1 LGISGK
7 ASLAATIIL
16 LLLLLAAPR
25 RTRSQTAPPA
35 TTPQALPQR
44 VVYGQVF
51 KYAVLLDV
59 QASLADQRGENGNQL
74 RNYYQTKAGLTAAE
88 TALLKSTA
96 DSTVTALH
104 AIDRQIHAVVV
115 GYRAQFRKGA
125 PPPPLPPE
133 LLTLQTQKDN
143 LILNGLAAIQA
154 GFGAAR
160 FQNLDAFVQKD
171 IAPHIT
177 LSTAKLPAP
186 PATNGTLPP
195 MQPVPWP

>member
-1 LGISGK
+1 
-7 ASLAATIIL
+7 
-16 LLLLLAAPR
+16 
-25 RTRSQTAPPA
+25 
-35 TTPQALPQR
+35 

-59 QASLADQRGENGNQL
+59 QATQADQRGENGNQL

-96 DSTVTALH
+96 NSTVTALH
-104 AIDRQIHAVVV
+104 AIDQQIHGVVV
-115 GYRAQFRKGA
+115 SYRAQFRKGT
-125 PPPPLPPE
+125 PRPPLPPE

-143 LILNGLAAIQA
+143 LILNGLAAIQT

-160 FQNLDAFVQKD
+160 FQNLDTFVQKD

-177 LSTAKLPAP
+177 LSTANLPAS
-186 PATNGTLPP
+186 PATKGTLPP